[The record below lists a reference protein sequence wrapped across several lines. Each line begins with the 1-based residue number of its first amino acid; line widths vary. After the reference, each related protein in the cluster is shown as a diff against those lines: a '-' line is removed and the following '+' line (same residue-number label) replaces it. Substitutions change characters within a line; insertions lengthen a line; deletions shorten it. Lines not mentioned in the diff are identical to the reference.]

1 MENIAKIKLAPGKVG
16 FYDHLSNIHLTLG
29 SPTAYVPSGTN
40 CAALRRNLR
49 AGLIELLEGSLGRN
63 IPPFRVEKTE
73 DGGFRIVSNE
83 EEVNKPV
90 YKDPFN
96 GAYKEAPSVY
106 LDEKEKNGP
115 EKNSEGQINEGPP
128 MGVAVA
134 AKEVSE
140 ELSTEDG
147 AEETEEEIEGP
158 EGKTK
163 RKRTTKKKD

>member
-63 IPPFRVEKTE
+63 IPPFKVEKTE

-96 GAYKEAPSVY
+96 GAYKEASINVDPR
-106 LDEKEKNGP
+106 EKNGP
-115 EKNSEGQINEGPP
+115 EKNSEEATIKAMAAEVNEKISLENEPEE
-128 MGVAVA
+128 AEEEA
-134 AKEVSE
+134 AESE
-140 ELSTEDG
+140 EVEG
-147 AEETEEEIEGP
+147 TEE
-158 EGKTK
+158 KSKKK
-163 RKRTTKKKD
+163 RTTTKKKD